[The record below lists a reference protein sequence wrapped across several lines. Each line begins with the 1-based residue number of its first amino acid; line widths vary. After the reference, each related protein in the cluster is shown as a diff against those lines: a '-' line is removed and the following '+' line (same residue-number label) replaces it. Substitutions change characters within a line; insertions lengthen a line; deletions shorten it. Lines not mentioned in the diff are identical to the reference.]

1 MDITRQ
7 LERTFGT
14 AGTEERR
21 VSWEAAQEIKRLR
34 GALGDI
40 RELCLSPPADISP
53 EVLLNIVAIRTEIG
67 VAMLPHPAE
76 FNLFRL
82 SDIPVPPMLSEAVGY
97 RGDNRYI
104 GFWWDQSGDELVWS
118 DGAQTLCGGNHEAY
132 LLFVRHPSVISHLF
146 GYRFGNPEGQA
157 KHALLLDRQENIICA
172 GQLENVQHFLG
183 VVFAEGR
190 PSQSQ
195 QQLPLKVGQ
204 NDIQNLAKRFFESDT
219 QPAPETL
226 GNRMAEDHKLCDE
239 MKAWLNQAQTHSSAP
254 RG

>member
-67 VAMLPHPAE
+67 VAMLSHPAE
-76 FNLFRL
+76 FELFRL

-104 GFWWDQSGDELVWS
+104 GLWWDQSGDELVLS
-118 DGAQTLCGGNHEAY
+118 DGAKTLCGGSHDAY
-132 LLFVRHPSVISHLF
+132 FLFACHSSVVSHLF
-146 GYRFGNPEGQA
+146 GYRLGTDGPAN
-157 KHALLLDRQENIICA
+157 HALLLDRQENIIYS
-172 GQLENVQHFLG
+172 GRLENVQHFLG
-183 VVFAEGR
+183 VVSAEGR

-195 QQLPLKVGQ
+195 QQLLLKVGQ
-204 NDIQNLAKRFFESDT
+204 NDLQNLAKRFFESDT
-219 QPAPETL
+219 LPSPEAL
-226 GNRMAEDHKLCDE
+226 GKRMAEEHSRVCAE
-239 MKAWLNQAQTHSSAP
+239 MKTWLNQAQTHSSAP